1 MAAYRAVRGTE
12 ENKQFA
18 LANRSGL
25 GRVVLIHTTDET
37 LGPGRYTLITQR
49 GEHAKVKYWNDLD
62 PVVPYIETID
72 MLTESQRTSEWFLL
86 QKFRITGTS
95 AYSVWML
102 LACKDIANQHD
113 ENITAVQQILCLLQ
127 TPHGNKVVD
136 EAVYTREHLSQM
148 VLPDLCVI
156 CRNKNLPVSGTK
168 PVLIERILSA
178 TRNEGNQPQDEASK
192 VLSALMITWFM
203 APFKSKACRKG
214 TLNEPFIFS
223 HFPSFVAQKSVPC
236 LLPAG
241 RQIEIETIH
250 EFGLLCHRDEKLAAF
265 SPDAI
270 AGVVDKS
277 TSAGTT
283 RRYVALVEMKS
294 KCSQATLGRENQL
307 IAEFGA
313 YQEINAEEDPQLF
326 QASIP
331 DSSYRCQLLHGMA
344 SGEVW
349 TMPSMLSHRYGRLS
363 VSSMFELGP

>member
-1 MAAYRAVRGTE
+1 M
-12 ENKQFA
+12 K
-18 LANRSGL
+18 
-25 GRVVLIHTTDET
+25 
-37 LGPGRYTLITQR
+37 
-49 GEHAKVKYWNDLD
+49 
-62 PVVPYIETID
+62 
-72 MLTESQRTSEWFLL
+72 
-86 QKFRITGTS
+86 
-95 AYSVWML
+95 
-102 LACKDIANQHD
+102 
-113 ENITAVQQILCLLQ
+113 
-127 TPHGNKVVD
+127 
-136 EAVYTREHLSQM
+136 
-148 VLPDLCVI
+148 
-156 CRNKNLPVSGTK
+156 
-168 PVLIERILSA
+168 
-178 TRNEGNQPQDEASK
+178 
-192 VLSALMITWFM
+192 TWFM
-203 APFKSKACRKG
+203 APFKSKACREG

-250 EFGLLCHRDEKLAAF
+250 EFGLHCHRDEKLAAF

-331 DSSYRCQLLHGMA
+331 DLSYRCQLLHGMA
-344 SGEVW
+344 SGGLDHAFYVVASLRKIIRVVHVRVGSLIREQYLSAIANFGQQHLNWIAEGIVA
-349 TMPSMLSHRYGRLS
+349 TMTFEAGFHS
-363 VSSMFELGP
+363 VDHHSVQCTLDLLRALC